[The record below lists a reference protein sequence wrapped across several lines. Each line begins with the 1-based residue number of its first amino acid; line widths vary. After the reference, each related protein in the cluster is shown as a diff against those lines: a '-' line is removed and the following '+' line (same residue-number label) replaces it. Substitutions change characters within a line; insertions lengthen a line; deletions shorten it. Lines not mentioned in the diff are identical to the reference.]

1 MNDHEYYL
9 PEGAPEFENAGNVLS
24 RFKHIDTFMFD
35 VDGVLTNNEVLITE
49 EGFLLRAMNVRDG
62 YALRQALVKGFNVF
76 IITGGQS
83 RGVVDRLQALG
94 VRDIVTGVKNKLGAY
109 EEYLDIYGLREEK
122 ILYMGDDLPD
132 YEVMKRVGMPVCPA
146 DAAPEIREICSY
158 ISPFKGG
165 HGCARDVIEKVLKLN
180 GAWLDRDPD

>member
-1 MNDHEYYL
+1 M
-9 PEGAPEFENAGNVLS
+9 PEGTSDFENAGNVLS
-24 RFKHIDTFMFD
+24 RFRYIETFMFD
-35 VDGVLTNNEVLITE
+35 VDGVLTNNEVLVTE
-49 EGFLLRAMNVRDG
+49 EGVLLRSMNVRDG

-83 RGVVDRLQALG
+83 KGVVDRLQALG
-94 VRDIVTGVKNKLGAY
+94 IRDIATGVKNKLGAY

-132 YEVMKRVGMPVCPA
+132 YEVMRRVGMPVCPT
-146 DAAPEIREICSY
+146 DAAPEIRAICNY

-165 HGCARDVIEKVLKLN
+165 YGCVRDVIEKVLKLN
-180 GAWLDRDPD
+180 GAWLDSNPG